1 MDDEPQDHPQV
12 EIQELF
18 IEPESKLKT
27 QSHTVSEDLCLSES
41 GDGTTDS
48 RFDLSDEL
56 KELSEIP
63 SSLDNALLKSTRKR
77 DVKRIK
83 KDSDTVFQPAKKPVA
98 KKTKAKA
105 DPSNPKT
112 RGRNQ
117 MEYNKFKAES
127 GRKIEELE

>member
-1 MDDEPQDHPQV
+1 MDNEPQDYPQV
-12 EIQELF
+12 EMQELF

-27 QSHTVSEDLCLSES
+27 QSHTVSEDLYPSES
-41 GDGTTDS
+41 GDGTADS

-56 KELSEIP
+56 KDLSEIP

-77 DVKRIK
+77 DVKRIR

-98 KKTKAKA
+98 KKTKVKA

-112 RGRNQ
+112 RGR
-117 MEYNKFKAES
+117 S
-127 GRKIEELE
+127 